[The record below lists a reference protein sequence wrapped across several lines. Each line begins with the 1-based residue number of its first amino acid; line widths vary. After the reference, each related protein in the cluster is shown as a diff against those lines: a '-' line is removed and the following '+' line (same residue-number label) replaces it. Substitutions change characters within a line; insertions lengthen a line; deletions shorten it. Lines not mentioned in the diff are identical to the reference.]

1 MNTRHQARPAG
12 PFPVFRAVSSAALAA
27 LTCWAAGCLN
37 PSFVNQV
44 SSGSVTPLAPGDVPF
59 VLVRCVNLTRT
70 AEIDAV
76 VGFEAPG
83 FFGYDAVTL
92 AGIHPNGGDVGAI
105 LPCPV
110 ASVRIGDPSAPA
122 APAVTVTRDDDT
134 AYSMPS
140 AAFPIVL
147 ADGVNYTCGDTVIF
161 TFVDAPSSPYG
172 IDVSAGRIEGSTQ
185 TGPFSGTDSFEVLQL
200 MLFAN
205 GHGPTPIP

>member
-1 MNTRHQARPAG
+1 MNARREVMPAG
-12 PFPVFRAVSSAALAA
+12 PFPIVRAMSLAVLAA
-27 LTCWAAGCLN
+27 VACWAAGCLN

-59 VLVRCVNLTRT
+59 VLVRCVNLTRAAT
-70 AEIDAV
+70 LSVV

-83 FFGYDAVTL
+83 FFGYDATTL
-92 AGIHPNGGDVGAI
+92 GGIHPNGGDVGVI

-122 APAVTVTRDDDT
+122 APAVTVSKDDN
-134 AYSMPS
+134 AYSMAG

-147 ADGVNYTCGDTVIF
+147 TDGVNYACGDTVVF

-172 IDVSAGRIEGSTQ
+172 IDVSAGRIDGTTQ
-185 TGPFSGTDSFEVLQL
+185 TGPFSGTDSFELLQL